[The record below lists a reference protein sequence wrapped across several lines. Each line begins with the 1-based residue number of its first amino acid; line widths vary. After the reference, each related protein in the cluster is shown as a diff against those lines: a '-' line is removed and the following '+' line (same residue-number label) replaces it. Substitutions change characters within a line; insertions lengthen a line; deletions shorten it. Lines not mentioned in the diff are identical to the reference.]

1 MERFDGVVESHG
13 TGGGNVVEI
22 PFDVKAVFGSGRPPV
37 RGTVN
42 GFPIRS
48 RLVSMGGRY
57 LLGLNRE
64 VRDGAGVAAGDRVS
78 VGLELDEEPRVV
90 EVPDDLTAALDD
102 APDARELFD
111 RLSYTHR
118 REYAEWITS
127 AKRDDTRRGRVEKTI
142 AMLREGV
149 KHP

>member
-1 MERFDGVVESHG
+1 MERFDGVVESNG
-13 TGGGNVVEI
+13 TGNMVEV

-64 VRDGAGVAAGDRVS
+64 ARDGARVGAGDRVS
-78 VGLELDEEPRVV
+78 VELELDDEPRVV
-90 EVPDDLTAALDD
+90 DVPDDLTAALED
-102 APDARELFD
+102 APDARELFE

-127 AKRDDTRRGRVEKTI
+127 ARREDTRTGRVEKTV

-149 KHP
+149 

>member
-13 TGGGNVVEI
+13 AGGNVVEI

-64 VRDGAGVAAGDRVS
+64 VREGAGVAGGDRVS
-78 VGLELDEEPRVV
+78 VELELDEEPRVV
-90 EVPDDLTAALDD
+90 DVPDELAAALEAD
-102 APDARELFD
+102 PDAGEIFD

-118 REYAEWITS
+118 REYAEWVAS
-127 AKRDDTRRGRVEKTI
+127 AKRDETRTRRVENTI